1 MGQNPVS
8 FFCPFPITISI
19 VQIEKSVDCARDSN
33 LQQQDGRRRRYR
45 GTMAAAQ
52 TFVAKN
58 FQEIAQS
65 GHTGGGVDDFLSS
78 SSLHLPNNLGSSE
91 SCFLLLLLN
100 KTTKEN
106 NGKNHLHDE
115 EDKVEEKSN
124 IYCENLLPTNCL
136 IRVKAF
142 PFTLSTHSLSLAL
155 SPPLFPIHFRRQLEL
170 LKLFNNL
177 MDANKGTTVVN
188 NDNDDMDIKS
198 TTDF

>member
-100 KTTKEN
+100 SFNPKCYEMIIPNDCSFPGFKPE
-106 NGKNHLHDE
+106 
-115 EDKVEEKSN
+115 
-124 IYCENLLPTNCL
+124 YPNCSL
-136 IRVKAF
+136 AKKWAF
-142 PFTLSTHSLSLAL
+142 PGRFSLFSSFQNSWQLIFNIIFADDWIGTADFWNRKRPLYQLSHQHCPKLQFLQVRHSHYCSVGK
-155 SPPLFPIHFRRQLEL
+155 F
-170 LKLFNNL
+170 
-177 MDANKGTTVVN
+177 
-188 NDNDDMDIKS
+188 
-198 TTDF
+198 